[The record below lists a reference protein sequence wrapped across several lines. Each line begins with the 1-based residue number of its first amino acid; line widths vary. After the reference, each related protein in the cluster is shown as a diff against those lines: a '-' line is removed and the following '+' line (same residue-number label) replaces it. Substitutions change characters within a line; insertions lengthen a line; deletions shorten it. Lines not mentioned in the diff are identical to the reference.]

1 MCGNIASIILS
12 HNRAILTPDVKIEY
26 RCNFRSRDEIPL
38 QKWRFTL
45 KIAYHTYNKNHI
57 YCEKKI
63 ILGFL
68 ENLSRS
74 VSEITKNNLIT
85 SNRELAPNCQIHLAV
100 KRFKHNTQDFMENRS
115 SNQKRS
121 QNRLLNIILIEKLF
135 IIKLFDNRQLSNKKS
150 GLFNTSRYKSKL
162 LIKKFE
168 KKS

>member
-1 MCGNIASIILS
+1 
-12 HNRAILTPDVKIEY
+12 
-26 RCNFRSRDEIPL
+26 
-38 QKWRFTL
+38 
-45 KIAYHTYNKNHI
+45 
-57 YCEKKI
+57 
-63 ILGFL
+63 
-68 ENLSRS
+68 
-74 VSEITKNNLIT
+74 
-85 SNRELAPNCQIHLAV
+85 
-100 KRFKHNTQDFMENRS
+100 MENRS